1 MRGKGP
7 GRAGARPAGGS
18 CSFPH
23 AQSDPGA
30 ELETR
35 VGRRLPGLVA
45 YKRLGLRLWGLRL
58 KTGTSKALEPQGPPP
73 RVGVT
78 ALSSVPGGPQ
88 CNDPS

>member
-73 RVGVT
+73 C
-78 ALSSVPGGPQ
+78 GGDGAQLGAWGAPV
-88 CNDPS
+88 